1 MNAKDLIRD
10 RMKEQGFK
18 QQDMIEGLK
27 QYGQIVS
34 QPSLADRLNTKKSN
48 NMTVGNLNAMLHVLG
63 YKVVVQ
69 PIGIPVP
76 PSGFELDD
84 GLAPKAEGETK

>member
-1 MNAKDLIRD
+1 MNAKELIRD
-10 RMKEQGFK
+10 LMKTLKFK
-18 QQDMIEGLK
+18 QQDMIDGLK
-27 QYGQIVS
+27 AYGQNVS

-69 PIGIPVP
+69 PVGIPTP
-76 PSGFELDD
+76 ASGFELDD
-84 GLAPKAEGETK
+84 GVTAKTEGESK